1 MAKENYHAIRYGNK
15 NGEIKFGHIHNDN
28 VISSAMVRSGKDY
41 RHYMTLD
48 SEGTRSGWTLN
59 RCPGVY
65 AIKCADDVSEESIG
79 FILEAVKGDIVI
91 KATDGDVRIEGNNV
105 QIIANGHD
113 NKNGVVTIEG
123 DSAINLVSKN
133 IEINGTATARFFS
146 SGTCEVVGNSILNI
160 YGGLAACATG
170 SSASKKSKYNSDPE
184 KYNKS
189 GAPFGD

>member
-15 NGEIKFGHIHNDN
+15 DGEIKFGHIHNDD
-28 VISSAMVRSGKDY
+28 VISSFMVRNGKDY
-41 RHYMTLD
+41 RHYMTFD

-65 AIKCADDVSEESIG
+65 AIKCGDDIDEDSIA
-79 FILEAVKGDIVI
+79 FILEALKGDIVI
-91 KATDGDVRIEGNNV
+91 KATDGNVRIEGNNV
-105 QIIANGHD
+105 FVKADGHD

-123 DSAINLVSKN
+123 ETAVEINSKN

-146 SGTCEVVGNSILNI
+146 SGTCEIVGDAILNI

-170 SSASKKSKYNSDPE
+170 SSASKKSKFDSDPE
-184 KYNKS
+184 KYNNS
-189 GAPFGD
+189 EVPFGE

>member
-1 MAKENYHAIRYGNK
+1 MAKENYHTLRYGNK
-15 NGEIKFGHIHNDN
+15 NGEIKLGHIHPDD
-28 VISSAMVRSGKDY
+28 VISAFMVRSGKDY
-41 RHYMTLD
+41 RHYTTLD
-48 SEGTRSGWTLN
+48 SEGTRSGWTIN

-65 AIKCADDVSEESIG
+65 SIKCADDVKETSIG

-91 KATDGDVRIEGNNV
+91 KASDGNVRIEGNNV
-105 QIIANGHD
+105 QIIANGAD

-146 SGTCEVVGNSILNI
+146 SGTCEVVGDSILNI

-170 SSASKKSKYNSDPE
+170 SSKEKKSKFDSDPE

-189 GAPFGD
+189 DVSFGE